1 MAGINQE
8 SLYGLIYKLLDV
20 GGAVKTTINSVMHRK
35 FYTSLKKNIE
45 LKGKKQIASEAYVC
59 ALGPSLRKVKLE
71 EIKGDTIVVNRFFKI
86 GLEHPTFIPTYYI
99 MIDVAFATEEHIKDF
114 RLALDTYLP
123 KGTIFLLNSKLAGSP
138 ILEGYDTANI
148 YYVSCFRGNLDISKK
163 YGIDKPMPAFQ
174 NVVCA
179 AIFFLIQMGYKK
191 ISLLGCDFNSFASR
205 KRIHCYKE
213 EKTDERFLSMAWE
226 LFCYSMMA
234 RNHEDLQVY
243 AEKKGISII
252 NTTKDSLIDA
262 YPYIIDEKLYMQE

>member
-8 SLYGLIYKLLDV
+8 SLYNLIYRLLDI
-20 GGAVKTTINSVMHRK
+20 GGVLKTLINTVMHRNL
-35 FYTSLKKNIE
+35 YTSLKRNSE
-45 LKGKKQIASEAYVC
+45 LKEKIEKSPKAYVC
-59 ALGPSLRKVKLE
+59 ALGPSLRQVKLE

-86 GLEHPTFIPTYYI
+86 GIEHPSFIPTYYI
-99 MIDVAFATEEHIKDF
+99 MIDAGFITEEHIKDF
-114 RLALDTYLP
+114 KKALDTYLP

-138 ILEGYDTANI
+138 ILEEYDKQNI
-148 YYVSCFRGNLDISKK
+148 YFVSCFRGNTDIKKK
-163 YGIDKPMPAFQ
+163 YGLDKPMPAFQ

-179 AIFFLIQMGYKK
+179 AIFFLIQMGYKE

-234 RNHEDLQVY
+234 RNHDDLQKY
-243 AEKKGISII
+243 AEFKQIRII
-252 NTTKDSLIDA
+252 NSTEGSLIDS
-262 YPYIIDEKLYMQE
+262 YPYEIEKELYI